1 MGTPIRV
8 CAVLEPGFCSLQHG
22 IATAAEVTTD
32 SQLSGFDVETR
43 AQVLANRPYSV
54 SVFDSY
60 GEVFVRTRAGEC
72 DIGWGNYFLTASR
85 LSCEPDEGTC
95 RALHVGTAAG
105 TVDSWEPYR
114 CCVDFSMNYR
124 PNDIV
129 VLQASSVPD
138 FFVGFF
144 TMITSPFVINFF
156 SFAIIWALIFAHLIW
171 LAERKMN
178 SQEFPRSYL
187 DGIDDAMW
195 WTIVTFTTV
204 GYGDK
209 APITGLGRL
218 TGVVWMVV
226 GITMCG
232 ILTGHMANSFES
244 ASNIQT
250 VVEPEDL
257 RGKKLCGY
265 ASTFRSWYLPDS
277 IGYERIV
284 AANING
290 CGQEMQ
296 ADREVLTVMEQPTSM
311 YFLKTDEWASTA
323 NIECSQPIATMP
335 IGVVYPK
342 GSSLR
347 DELDAEFL
355 KLFET
360 PMLKSLDDRW
370 FSPVSPKI
378 TEEHIQW
385 QLAGPAF
392 GCMVFYFSLKIAQF
406 ALVVRSVGIQQALE
420 NFNVVSSK

>member
-8 CAVLEPGFCSLQHG
+8 CAVLEPGFCSLKHDV
-22 IATAAEVTTD
+22 ATAAEVTTD
-32 SQLSGFDVETR
+32 SQLSGFDVDTR
-43 AQVLANRPYSV
+43 GQVLANRPYTV

-72 DIGWGNYFLTASR
+72 DIGWANYFVTVAR
-85 LSCEPDEGTC
+85 LSCEADEVTC
-95 RALHVGTAAG
+95 RALDADTAAG

-129 VLQASSVPD
+129 VLQASSIPD

-144 TMITSPFVINFF
+144 TMISSPFVINFF

-171 LAERKMN
+171 LAERKRN
-178 SQEFPRSYL
+178 GQEFPRTYL

-195 WTIVTFTTV
+195 WAIVTFTTV

-209 APITGLGRL
+209 APVTGLGRL
-218 TGVVWMVV
+218 TGVAWMVV

-244 ASNIQT
+244 ASNVQT
-250 VVEPEDL
+250 VTTAEDL
-257 RGKKLCGY
+257 HGKKICGY
-265 ASTFRSWYLPDS
+265 ASTFRSWYLPES

-284 AANING
+284 APNINV
-290 CGQEMQ
+290 CGEKMQ

-311 YFLKTDEWASTA
+311 YFLKTDEWAAAAS
-323 NIECSQPIATMP
+323 IEYSQPIATMP
-335 IGVVYPK
+335 IGVAYPK

-360 PMLKSLDDRW
+360 PMLQSLDDRW
-370 FSPVSPKI
+370 FSPPSRSFAD
-378 TEEHIQW
+378 EQIQW
-385 QLAGPAF
+385 QLAGPAL
-392 GCMVFYFSLKIAQF
+392 GCVMLYALTKFAQF
-406 ALVVRSVGIQQALE
+406 GLVARNVGIRQALE
-420 NFNVVSSK
+420 NFNVVGG